1 MKKIEKVDYLLSDLT
16 RKEAE
21 KKGKL
26 KQWLKLNRHWEDYL
40 KFKEKVLQSQQI
52 YSEEAIQWLFAN
64 EIKNVDYW
72 IELKLDWDSLTFD
85 SCNILLNNDLQL
97 HRVMKVLSNELFTRL
112 ESVLKDNP
120 ITINNNHTVPLNK
133 IDFFLEWFN
142 IHLCDDLSDV
152 ASYVAINSISNTI
165 TTMLTDNKVITRL
178 TTNIVENF
186 EHIIIDDHYL
196 IKVR

>member
-52 YSEEAIQWLFAN
+52 YSEKAIQWLFAN
-64 EIKNVDYW
+64 EIKKVDYW

-97 HRVMKVLSNELFTRL
+97 HRVMKVLSNELFTKL

-142 IHLCDDLSDV
+142 IHLCDDLSEV

>member
-26 KQWLKLNRHWEDYL
+26 KQWLKLNRHWEDFL